1 MNENRRL
8 AESDFRFMTVIW
20 DNEPVG
26 SMRLVDLCAE
36 ALGWKKSTTFTMLR
50 KMCEKGMAKNEN
62 STVTSLVS
70 REEVRRT
77 ESERFVSETFSGSLP
92 GFLVAFMA
100 GKTLTDGEVEELKQL
115 IDEHRRG

>member
-1 MNENRRL
+1 MNENRRI
-8 AESDFRFMTVIW
+8 AESDFRLMTVIW

-26 SMRLVDLCAE
+26 SMRLVDLCEE

-50 KMCEKGMAKNEN
+50 KMCEKGMAKNEH

-70 REEVRRT
+70 REEVRRV

-92 GFLVAFMA
+92 CFLVSFMN
-100 GKTLTDGEVEELKQL
+100 GKKISEEKADELKRL
-115 IDEHRRG
+115 IDEHREG

>member
-8 AESDFRFMTVIW
+8 ADSDFRFMTVIW

-26 SMRLVDLCAE
+26 SMRLVDLCAD

-50 KMCEKGMAKNEN
+50 KMCAKGMAKNEH

-70 REEVRRT
+70 REQVRRT

-92 GFLVAFMA
+92 GFLVAFMD
-100 GKTLTDGEVEELKQL
+100 GKTLSDKEVDELKRL
-115 IDEHRRG
+115 IDEHRKG